1 MSAPRTARIAVLN
14 WRDRRHPAAGGAE
27 LYCERVARE
36 LASDGHAVTLVTSRP
51 AGTPA
56 REVVDG
62 YAVRRMGSWVTV
74 YPLAMAWLL
83 RHRRRLDGVVDSANG
98 IPFFSPVVAGD
109 TPVVL
114 LVHHVHQDLFTRSFP
129 RAAARFA
136 AWLEGPATRRVYGR
150 RTVVVLSPST
160 RKAVRRRLHLRG
172 PVRVVPGGADTRGIT
187 TDASPRPR
195 VVVVGRLSPYKR
207 LDTLLAAVARVA
219 PAHPGL
225 ELHLVGDGTD
235 RQRLEDLAAD
245 LGAPV
250 VFHGRLPDADRD
262 AVLATAWLS
271 VSASDGG
278 DWSLSLLEANAAG
291 VPSLAR
297 RATGARDT
305 VRHGETGWLVDDSE
319 GAGADSTGVLAA
331 ALDRAL
337 AELSDPAT
345 AQRLRSGARA
355 WARRFTWRRT
365 ADGVLAALVSEHERT
380 SRSWGRP
387 ERRAANDVSVVV
399 DLPRGVLPDGW
410 RPESS
415 SSRRDDRWLLEED
428 RVRALLPGADEVD
441 ALGLLSRLD
450 VDAHDPSIRLF
461 VARHADVID
470 LTSTPARS
478 AQPHRTGGTDV
489 A

>member
-1 MSAPRTARIAVLN
+1 MSAPRAARIVVLN

-36 LASDGHAVTLVTSRP
+36 LAADGHRVTLVTSRP
-51 AGTPA
+51 TGTPA

-62 YAVRRMGSWVTV
+62 YVVRRMGGWVTV
-74 YPLAMAWLL
+74 YPLALGWLL
-83 RHRRRLDGVVDSANG
+83 RHRRGVDAVLDSANG
-98 IPFFSPVVAGD
+98 IPFFSPLVAGR

-114 LVHHVHQDLFTRSFP
+114 LVHHVHQDLFTRSFHP
-129 RAAARFA
+129 LAARFA

-150 RTVVVLSPST
+150 RNVVVLSPST

-172 PVRVVPGGADTRGIT
+172 PVRVVPGGADTRGVS
-187 TDASPRPR
+187 AAAAEQPR
-195 VVVVGRLSPYKR
+195 VVVIGRLSPYKR
-207 LDTLLAAVARVA
+207 LDTLVAAVHRVA

-225 ELHLVGDGTD
+225 ELHLVGEGTD
-235 RQRLEDLAAD
+235 RERLQRLATE

-250 VFHGRLPDADRD
+250 VFHGRLPDVDRD

-278 DWSLSLLEANAAG
+278 DWALSLLEANAAG
-291 VPSLAR
+291 VPALAR

-319 GAGADSTGVLAA
+319 GAVSDPVAVLATA
-331 ALDRAL
+331 VDRAL
-337 AELSDPAT
+337 AELADPDT
-345 AQRLRSGARA
+345 AQRLRSGARD

-387 ERRAANDVSVVV
+387 ERRAANDVAVVV
-399 DLPRGVLPDGW
+399 ELPRDVLPEGW
-410 RPESS
+410 RPEAV
-415 SSRRDDRWLLEED
+415 SRRGDRWLVQDD

-450 VDAHDPSIRLF
+450 VDAHDPSISLL
-461 VARHADVID
+461 VARHADVVD
-470 LTSTPARS
+470 LTRPAAPGS
-478 AQPHRTGGTDV
+478 QPHRPGGLDV